1 MEEVDEEMWLRG
13 GSKVGWKVCEMGRRA
28 CEVLVCRREGNF
40 VVGRVAVVNFTL
52 SFTQHH
58 NPFPHI

>member
-1 MEEVDEEMWLRG
+1 M
-13 GSKVGWKVCEMGRRA
+13 GWKVCEMGRRA
-28 CEVLVCRREGNF
+28 CELLVCRREGNF
-40 VVGRVAVVNFTL
+40 VVGRVAVVNFIL